1 MKKIMAAALSLS
13 LVALSCIPAHGE
25 KPPVYRARID
35 VALNAPPLS
44 EGLSPAAPILTLQEG
59 TLRHRLTYPP
69 VGGETYIPIVNP
81 YLDGDEEYEETPA
94 RRFEIIFFISMPVTL
109 GLSFAGLAAYKLAA
123 GTWGS
128 FDKTEYA
135 YLAVSTVSLSFSVA
149 LHDNRVVYKKRGT

>member
-1 MKKIMAAALSLS
+1 MTALSGVDAAS
-13 LVALSCIPAHGE
+13 SIAAVSSIASGSAS
-25 KPPVYRARID
+25 PPPQA
-35 VALNAPPLS
+35 ANAN
-44 EGLSPAAPILTLQEG
+44 TLA
-59 TLRHRLTYPP
+59 
-69 VGGETYIPIVNP
+69 N
-81 YLDGDEEYEETPA
+81 A
-94 RRFEIIFFISMPVTL
+94 IIFFISMPVTL